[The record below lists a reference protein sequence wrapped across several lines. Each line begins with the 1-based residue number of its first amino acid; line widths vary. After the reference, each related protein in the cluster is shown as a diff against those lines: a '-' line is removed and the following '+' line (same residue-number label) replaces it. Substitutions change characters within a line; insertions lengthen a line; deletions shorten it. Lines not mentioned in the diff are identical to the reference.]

1 MIRIASVPIVTLT
14 PVPVRADNTL
24 SIDCTITRINT
35 VLIPTGQHLGTLL
48 VHDTLGPDAGDVGV
62 GVGPVPLRAVAPR
75 PVVPALT
82 QSINTALSQTTG
94 QDTVSV
100 DTFVCQRTL
109 QVTLATR
116 FYTCG
121 VGVAL

>member
-1 MIRIASVPIVTLT
+1 MVRIASVPIVTLT

-109 QVTLATR
+109 QVTLATS
-116 FYTCG
+116 
-121 VGVAL
+121 

>member
-1 MIRIASVPIVTLT
+1 M
-14 PVPVRADNTL
+14 
-24 SIDCTITRINT
+24 
-35 VLIPTGQHLGTLL
+35 LIPTGQHLGTLL

-116 FYTCG
+116 
-121 VGVAL
+121 